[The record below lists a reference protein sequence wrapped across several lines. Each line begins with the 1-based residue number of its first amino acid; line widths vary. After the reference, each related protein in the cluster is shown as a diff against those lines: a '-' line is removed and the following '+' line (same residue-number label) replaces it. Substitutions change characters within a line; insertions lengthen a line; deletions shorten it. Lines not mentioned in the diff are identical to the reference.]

1 MERTALRQEL
11 VSKMEL
17 ISDYIL
23 IRHPSIPRYYD
34 PIARPYVA
42 IITQDVLTGEKS
54 RKYVSQGGPLD
65 SEGREP
71 LVVADIDQLASQLQS
86 GTLLE
91 VRFNSM
97 RANLYKLEILDDV
110 PCWRWIGKYRG
121 HTDFDY
127 PSAFDWF
134 KLVDEE
140 QIVTPRE
147 ASI

>member
-1 MERTALRQEL
+1 MRQEL
-11 VSKMEL
+11 VSNMEL

-34 PIARPYVA
+34 PITRPYVA
-42 IITQDVLTGEKS
+42 IIIQDTRTGEKS
-54 RKYVSQGGPLD
+54 RKYISQGGSLD
-65 SEGREP
+65 SDGREP
-71 LVVADIDQLASQLQS
+71 LVVAEIDELAAQLDPGA
-86 GTLLE
+86 LLE
-91 VRFNSM
+91 VRFNFM
-97 RANLYKLEILDDV
+97 RANLYKLEILDGV

-147 ASI
+147 VPV